1 MHLRIESKDALNQLS
16 AQRQEVRSELNKN
29 EWALNELARSEEILA
44 SSKGWVASFLNF
56 LPGLGSGYLYQRR
69 WKPYFFTIIASTAWF
84 ALGFFLQGDSEPSQS
99 EQIIGISGL
108 FFISIVTVTEA
119 NLAFKKASN
128 KTKAEKEKIISSNK
142 KGWFK

>member
-1 MHLRIESKDALNQLS
+1 MSYPTRD
-16 AQRQEVRSELNKN
+16 
-29 EWALNELARSEEILA
+29 EILA

-69 WKPYFFTIIASTAWF
+69 WKPYFFTIITSTAWF
-84 ALGFFLQGDSEPSQS
+84 TLGFFLQGDSEPSQS

-108 FFISIVTVTEA
+108 FFISIVTVIEA
-119 NLAFKKASN
+119 NLAFKKASS
-128 KTKAEKEKIISSNK
+128 KTKSEKEKIISTTK

>member
-1 MHLRIESKDALNQLS
+1 MSYPSRD
-16 AQRQEVRSELNKN
+16 
-29 EWALNELARSEEILA
+29 EILA

-69 WKPYFFTIIASTAWF
+69 WKPYFFTITISSAWF
-84 ALGFFLQGDSEPSQS
+84 LLGFFLQGDSEPSKS

-108 FFISIVTVTEA
+108 FFISIFTIIEA
-119 NLAFKKASN
+119 NLAFKKAIN
-128 KTKAEKEKIISSNK
+128 KTKAEKDKVISSNK

>member
-1 MHLRIESKDALNQLS
+1 MYNPSR
-16 AQRQEVRSELNKN
+16 
-29 EWALNELARSEEILA
+29 EEILA

-69 WKPYFFTIIASTAWF
+69 WKPYFLTIAATTSWF
-84 ALGFFLQGDSEPSQS
+84 ALGFFFQGDSEPSKV

-108 FFISIVTVTEA
+108 FFISILTVIEA
-119 NLAFKKASN
+119 NLAFKKTSN
-128 KTKAEKEKIISSNK
+128 KIKSEKQKINSSNK

>member
-1 MHLRIESKDALNQLS
+1 MSYPSRD
-16 AQRQEVRSELNKN
+16 
-29 EWALNELARSEEILA
+29 EILA

-56 LPGLGSGYLYQRR
+56 LPGLGAGYLYQRR
-69 WKPYFFTIIASTAWF
+69 WKPYFLTIAASTSWF
-84 ALGFFLQGDSEPSQS
+84 VLGFILQGDSEPSQS

-108 FFISIVTVTEA
+108 FFISIVTVIEA
-119 NLAFKKASN
+119 NLAFKKAIN

>member
-1 MHLRIESKDALNQLS
+1 MSYPSR
-16 AQRQEVRSELNKN
+16 
-29 EWALNELARSEEILA
+29 EEILA

-69 WKPYFFTIIASTAWF
+69 WKPYFFTIIASTTWF
-84 ALGFFLQGDSEPSQS
+84 ALGIVLQGDSEPSQI

-108 FFISIVTVTEA
+108 FFISIVTVIEA
-119 NLAFKKASN
+119 NLAYKKASN
-128 KTKAEKEKIISSNK
+128 KTKAEKEKKMSPKK

>member
-1 MHLRIESKDALNQLS
+1 MSYPSRD
-16 AQRQEVRSELNKN
+16 
-29 EWALNELARSEEILA
+29 EILA
-44 SSKGWVASFLNF
+44 SSKGWVASLLNF

-69 WKPYFFTIIASTAWF
+69 WKPYFLTLASGIAWL
-84 ALGFFLQGDSEPSQS
+84 ALGFFLQGDSEPSQG

-108 FFISIVTVTEA
+108 FFISIVTFIEA

-128 KTKAEKEKIISSNK
+128 KIKAEKEKIISSEK

>member
-1 MHLRIESKDALNQLS
+1 MSNPSKDA
-16 AQRQEVRSELNKN
+16 
-29 EWALNELARSEEILA
+29 ILA

-69 WKPYFFTIIASTAWF
+69 WKPYFLTIAATTSWF
-84 ALGFFLQGDSEPSQS
+84 ALGFLLQGDSEPSKS

-108 FFISIVTVTEA
+108 FFISIVTMIEA
-119 NLAFKKASN
+119 NLAFKQISKKIKS
-128 KTKAEKEKIISSNK
+128 EKEKIKPSIK